1 MGEVLWCSRITE
13 LITEDFNVS
22 MFQRLLSGAV
32 MDLCLRFAVSW
43 LDYEL
48 YEKQFGDA
56 ELSNV

>member
-1 MGEVLWCSRITE
+1 
-13 LITEDFNVS
+13 
-22 MFQRLLSGAV
+22 

-56 ELSNV
+56 ELSNLVMCECVFAFNFK